1 MPSRCAPPRSAPC
14 RDVLGRSV
22 HRETVLGSYSRGLPV
37 ARETALLTYSLGCH
51 PTLRCAGL
59 SCAANLPCPRHPCG
73 AAIVKTQAAQ
83 S

>member
-37 ARETALLTYSLGCH
+37 ARETALLTYSL
-51 PTLRCAGL
+51 
-59 SCAANLPCPRHPCG
+59 SCAANLPCPRHPMRGCYREDPG
-73 AAIVKTQAAQ
+73 RTILTQQ
-83 S
+83 SES